1 VRSDVRDKSLNALR
15 QLIDEVDSG
24 RFPGLYL
31 LITGTPAFFDSH
43 QGIGRLEPL
52 AQRLHVDF
60 TTDAKYDN
68 PRAIQLRLPAFDL
81 DRLCLVGTRI
91 RDIYLQHAKS
101 STRIADRCNDQ
112 YVRSLAEAVT
122 GKLGGKVG
130 VAPRIFLKKLVADV
144 LDRVDL
150 HEGFNPRADY
160 QLTIGDVELTT
171 IERHAAAGI
180 SVDDIELEL

>member
-1 VRSDVRDKSLNALR
+1 MANAIFLDKVSAVFDEADAVGDVQAIEFFFKIQAMCT
-15 QLIDEVDSG
+15 
-24 RFPGLYL
+24 RF
-31 LITGTPAFFDSH
+31 
-43 QGIGRLEPL
+43 
-52 AQRLHVDF
+52 
-60 TTDAKYDN
+60 
-68 PRAIQLRLPAFDL
+68 
-81 DRLCLVGTRI
+81 
-91 RDIYLQHAKS
+91 
-101 STRIADRCNDQ
+101 RCDDQ

-171 IERHAAAGI
+171 IERHAAAGT
-180 SVDDIELEL
+180 SVDEIELEL